1 MGVERRGQL
10 SWLTGRGKFLSERT
24 AFKRQVPDWADR
36 EEPHEARVSRTD
48 LWGPGGEIPP
58 GYPMCARR
66 GTLESCLYPFA
77 PEITLAPAFDLMLRT
92 GHGKSRSGPCIE
104 PQSRFTSVG
113 KCAFVLV
120 TAESTRP
127 SSESKI
133 KQVVP
138 APRPRPAAHLS
149 NDNYSSCWL
158 R

>member
-1 MGVERRGQL
+1 
-10 SWLTGRGKFLSERT
+10 
-24 AFKRQVPDWADR
+24 
-36 EEPHEARVSRTD
+36 
-48 LWGPGGEIPP
+48 
-58 GYPMCARR
+58 MCARR

-77 PEITLAPAFDLMLRT
+77 PEITLAPAFDIMLRT
-92 GHGKSRSGPCIE
+92 GLGKSRSGPCIE

-120 TAESTRP
+120 SAESTRP
-127 SSESKI
+127 SSESMI

-138 APRPRPAAHLS
+138 APHRDLAQLRICPTTIVTGV